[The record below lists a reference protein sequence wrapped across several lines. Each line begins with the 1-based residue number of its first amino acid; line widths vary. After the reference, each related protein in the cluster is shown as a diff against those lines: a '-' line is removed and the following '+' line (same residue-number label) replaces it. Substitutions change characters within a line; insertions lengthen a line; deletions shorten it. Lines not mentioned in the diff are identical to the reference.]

1 MSANDE
7 MTTAQAVRSML
18 LLMPRL
24 VGRAKRLPIP
34 AALRGLDLAPRH
46 LALLAY
52 LQYDGPLT
60 VSQLAGRL
68 EVAPTTVSLMVGD
81 LSRRGILTR
90 QEDDADR
97 RRRIVAIAPDYAA
110 PITEWLSSSATAWT
124 EVLAALTPAERATMV
139 ATMRAYEA
147 ALPDPTA
154 APSSPL
160 LCAAHRAD
168 TSRFRGRLPGVRPR
182 SPARLGGLAVGSSGI
197 FDK

>member
-1 MSANDE
+1 MAELMGGNDTEMS
-7 MTTAQAVRSML
+7 TADAVRAML

-24 VGRAKRLPIP
+24 VGRAKRLPMP

-60 VSQLAGRL
+60 VSQLAERL
-68 EVAPTTVSLMVGD
+68 EVAATTVSLMVGD
-81 LSRRGILTR
+81 LSRHGVLTR
-90 QEDDADR
+90 TEDDADR

-147 ALPDPTA
+147 ALEKHAST
-154 APSSPL
+154 
-160 LCAAHRAD
+160 
-168 TSRFRGRLPGVRPR
+168 
-182 SPARLGGLAVGSSGI
+182 
-197 FDK
+197 